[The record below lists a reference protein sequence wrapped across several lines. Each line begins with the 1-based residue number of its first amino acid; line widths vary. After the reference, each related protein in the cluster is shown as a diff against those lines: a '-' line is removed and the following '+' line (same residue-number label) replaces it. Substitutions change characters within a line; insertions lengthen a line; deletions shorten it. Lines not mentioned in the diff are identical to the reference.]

1 MEDKLTFN
9 LTNDNGETIECE
21 VLFTFHGDET
31 NKDYIVY
38 TDNTF
43 DEYGNVKVYAST
55 YTTDENGAVELEAI
69 TDESE
74 WEMIDNLIATIQEE
88 EAGCG
93 CSCEECGHDCG
104 HDHEDH
110 CDCGCEDEEETTEE

>member
-1 MEDKLTFN
+1 MEDKLTFS
-9 LTNDNGETIECE
+9 LTNENGETIECE

-43 DEYGNVKVYAST
+43 DEYGNVRVYAST

-88 EAGCG
+88 EAH
-93 CSCEECGHDCG
+93 ECGEGCCECEHDCCG
-104 HDHEDH
+104 HDHDCCDH
-110 CDCGCEDEEETTEE
+110 EHVEEATE

>member
-55 YTTDENGAVELEAI
+55 YKTDEAGAVELEAI

-88 EAGCG
+88 EGCG
-93 CSCEECGHDCG
+93 CGCDECGHDCG
-104 HDHEDH
+104 CEHDHDD
-110 CDCGCEDEEETTEE
+110 CDCGCEEETEEK